1 MRRSFLFNATGIIII
16 INVLAFFAYLIFS
29 YSAPASFIDL
39 SEIELVRYQITEQA
53 KLTLILD
60 EEGVLGP
67 VKAGVGHQEKDPTLV
82 LLEEAI
88 AKVNDLVDFSDEGDV
103 SGRIIVEAV
112 NKKLLENKQVV
123 SQARV
128 NTEEQF
134 LGGQDLNDAVVWA
147 LIALKAA
154 AESASDQI
162 LSSPDKT
169 AEFLKAIGK
178 VFYAS
183 VNAPPEISNTPRVG

>member
-1 MRRSFLFNATGIIII
+1 
-16 INVLAFFAYLIFS
+16 
-29 YSAPASFIDL
+29 
-39 SEIELVRYQITEQA
+39 
-53 KLTLILD
+53 
-60 EEGVLGP
+60 
-67 VKAGVGHQEKDPTLV
+67 
-82 LLEEAI
+82 
-88 AKVNDLVDFSDEGDV
+88 
-103 SGRIIVEAV
+103 V

-147 LIALKAA
+147 LIALKTA

-183 VNAPPEISNTPRVG
+183 VNAPIETSGTPKAG